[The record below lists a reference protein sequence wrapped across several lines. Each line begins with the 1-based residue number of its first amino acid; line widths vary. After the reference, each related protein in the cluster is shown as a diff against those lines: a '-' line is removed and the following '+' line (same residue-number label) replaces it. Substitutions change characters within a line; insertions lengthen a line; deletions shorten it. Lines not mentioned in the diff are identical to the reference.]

1 MSSSTATAGLDDAT
15 VLAVA
20 GRWLKALTD
29 GSKELVALVDA
40 DGALQFI
47 GGGDASRRL
56 LGYEGLELA
65 SRPLTELV
73 HPEDELRMQKEFREL
88 AASPGDVRSA
98 EFRLR
103 HRNGAWVRVESTAQ
117 NRLDDPLIGAIVIHT
132 RESLAPELL
141 TASYLNPVT
150 QLPTR
155 LAFAEVV
162 NKAVT
167 RAQVESEYGFSVLIV
182 ELDKLKMLVGTY
194 GQEVVDELVS
204 EVGRRLA
211 SQLKPHDML
220 AHLGPGEFAILL
232 DGLRDRVHASR
243 IADRIQ
249 KALAVRYR
257 IREHTIA
264 PSAIVGIATSERRYE
279 RADDVIRDAAL
290 AASRAR
296 GPGAR
301 RAVFQTQM
309 RVEDNRYMQILSGL
323 YSAVQG
329 NQFKLLYQPI
339 IALKD
344 GSLAGFEALIRWYHP
359 EHGVISPMSF
369 IPVAEETG
377 LIVPIGLWVMQ
388 EATRQLGR
396 WNQLTG
402 DDDRLYMSVN
412 LSAKQ
417 VVEDDITAQIDAAV
431 ADAGIDPAQLKLEV
445 TETAVLD
452 NQENAS
458 EVIRRIKASGVR
470 VSLDDF
476 GTGYSSFSYLHQ
488 MPYDTLKVDR
498 SFVTRLEEGDESN
511 EIVHAIIVL
520 AHNLRM
526 DVVAEGVETP
536 RQVAKLRNMACE
548 YAQGYHFAKPMSA
561 DEASQL
567 IAQRPR
573 W

>member
-1 MSSSTATAGLDDAT
+1 M
-15 VLAVA
+15 A
-20 GRWLKALTD
+20 GRWLKTLSD
-29 GSKELVALVDA
+29 GSKELVVLVDA
-40 DGALQFI
+40 DGTLQFI
-47 GGGDASRRL
+47 GGGQASQRL
-56 LGYEGLELA
+56 FGFEELELA
-65 SRPLTELV
+65 ARPATDLV
-73 HPEDELRMQKEFREL
+73 HPDDELRILKDFREL
-88 AASPGDVRSA
+88 ASTPGDTRSA
-98 EFRLR
+98 EFRVR
-103 HRNGAWVRVESTAQ
+103 HRSGAWVRVESTAQ

-132 RESLAPELL
+132 RESVSPEALS
-141 TASYLNPVT
+141 ASYLNPVT

-155 LAFAEVV
+155 LPFAE
-162 NKAVT
+162 AVT
-167 RAQVESEYGFSVLIV
+167 KSVVRAQAEATYGFSVLIV
-182 ELDKLKMLVGTY
+182 DLDKLKMLVGTY
-194 GQEVVDELVS
+194 GQDVVDELIN

-211 SQLKPHDML
+211 SVLKPNDTL

-232 DGLRDRVHASR
+232 DGLRDRVHAAR

-249 KALAVRYR
+249 KSLAVRYR

-279 RADDVIRDAAL
+279 RSEDVIRDAAL

-323 YSAVQG
+323 YTALQG

-339 IALKD
+339 VDLKT

-388 EATRQLGR
+388 EATRQLSR
-396 WNQLTG
+396 WNEITPA
-402 DDDRLYMSVN
+402 DDRLYMSVN

-417 VVEDDITAQIDAAV
+417 VVEEDIHALIEAAV
-431 ADAGIDPAQLKLEV
+431 AESGIAPSQLKLEV

-458 EVIRRIKASGVR
+458 EVIRKIKSSGVR

-511 EIVHAIIVL
+511 EIVNAIIVL

-548 YAQGYHFAKPMSA
+548 YAQGYYFAKPMSA
-561 DEASQL
+561 EEASHL
-567 IAQRPR
+567 ITQRPR